1 MLRESA
7 VRAARSLLEKAS
19 DLYLTGRYQ
28 EALTVYLDA
37 LVHDPDD
44 PEVHC
49 GLGEVLEA
57 LGRPG
62 EALVAFDQALQL
74 NPRYAWAHFGRAG
87 VLQGLRRYDEAAE
100 AYQRAGELEPDEV
113 AFHRALGV
121 VHYLRDD
128 LLASLEAYRHALRA
142 EPEDALSHY
151 GLGLDMDALGRPK
164 EALSAYIEASSCD
177 PEDAWPHLRLAGL
190 LGRHQIAGA
199 EQHLRRAADLLGGE
213 DECGKAIL
221 SLLGGRADEALQHI
235 QQQVANLP
243 ESADWLA
250 RDPDLEPLQSDERF
264 WLILSEGR
272 RRL

>member
-1 MLRESA
+1 MG
-7 VRAARSLLEKAS
+7 AACSSLEQAS
-19 DLYLTGRYQ
+19 NLYLTGRYQ
-28 EALTVYLDA
+28 EALKAYLEA

-44 PEVHC
+44 PQVHC

-62 EALVAFDQALQL
+62 EALVAFDQALRL
-74 NPRYAWAHFGRAG
+74 DPDHAWAHFGRAG
-87 VLQGLRRYDEAAE
+87 VLQGLRRYDEAAVG
-100 AYQRAGELEPDEV
+100 YQRAGELRPDEV

-128 LLASLEAYRHALRA
+128 LQASLEAYRHALRA

-151 GLGLDMDALGRPK
+151 GLGLDMDALGHPK

-190 LGRHQIAGA
+190 LGRHRIPGA
-199 EQHLRRAADLLGGE
+199 EQHLRRAADLLQGD

-221 SLLGGRADEALQHI
+221 SILQGRTGEALQHV
-235 QQQVANLP
+235 QQQVASLP

-264 WLILSEGR
+264 WLILSQGR
-272 RRL
+272 HRL